1 MSTNEIAIRD
11 RQWRLHPL
19 GESSKDPNPE
29 SKTTSSE
36 CGTPVPTPAVGRGLR
51 ERARDLVRRMRPGRG
66 FESTLRDLTADW
78 ENARGPAE
86 VEISLLSRLMA
97 FAPGA
102 RFELLRDGQGESI
115 QAGTGPRWSRRMG
128 EVVVDV
134 PLRTAGGARDRLR
147 IYHPAWGLSR
157 ISSRKF
163 KRIRLLCELSTRAR
177 ESLRPRA
184 DCPWEESTALWRD
197 ESRRLADWTH
207 EQEPTEPAAAQSPMI
222 RDATF
227 LSAIL
232 PFAIAQAKRHR
243 EPLSIACVA
252 IDRLGGVRNLLGRQA
267 ADQAI
272 TMVGEIAASMIRT
285 SDIVC
290 RLDDDRILVV
300 LPRAAGEDAVH
311 ISQSIRRAIA
321 ARPSANETGVGLTVS
336 IGVASYPTCA
346 NNVFALFDAVDE
358 ALDRAQKQGRDQ
370 VALAH
375 VLTSACAET
384 KAG

>member
-1 MSTNEIAIRD
+1 MSTNEFAIRD

-19 GESSKDPNPE
+19 GGSSQDPNPE
-29 SKTTSSE
+29 DQTTSSE
-36 CGTPVPTPAVGRGLR
+36 TETPAPAVARGFR
-51 ERARDLVRRMRPGRG
+51 ERARELARRMRPARA

-102 RFELLRDGQGESI
+102 RFELLREGQGESI
-115 QAGTGPRWSRRMG
+115 QDATGPRWSRRVG
-128 EVVVDV
+128 EVVAEI
-134 PLRTAGGARDRLR
+134 PLRTGGGSRDRLR
-147 IYHPAWGLSR
+147 IYHRAWGFSR
-157 ISSRKF
+157 ISPRKF
-163 KRIRLLCELSTRAR
+163 ARIRLLCDLSARAR

-184 DCPWEESTALWRD
+184 DCPWEESTAVWRD
-197 ESRRLADWTH
+197 ETRRLADWNRD
-207 EQEPTEPAAAQSPMI
+207 QEPAEAAAAQSLMI

-252 IDRLGGVRNLLGRQA
+252 IDRLGGVRDLLGRQA

-311 ISQSIRRAIA
+311 IAQSIRHAIA
-321 ARPSANETGVGLTVS
+321 ARPSADESGVGLTVS
-336 IGVASYPTCA
+336 IGVASYPICA